1 MQILKPT
8 SWKNVIVCW
17 PPACRPQAGWNQKVD
32 YVEFQ
37 LPHNQSIRGMST
49 SWSRTLKLSP
59 SPVLMRF
66 MRFIYIGFVL
76 TRCMHACM
84 QSCFSHVWLFATLWN
99 IACQTSLSMGFSRQE
114 YWSGLPWPPPGDL
127 PDPGI
132 EPASFMSPTLAGG
145 FLPYQKKKKIQRF
158 NDIMIKGVNDIC
170 MIRGKLLLYSQ
181 HFWCH
186 ICGFLSPY
194 QPVFQLFRHQLKVQ

>member
-84 QSCFSHVWLFATLWN
+84 QSCFSHVWLFATLWT

-127 PDPGI
+127 LDPGI
-132 EPASFMSPTLAGG
+132 EPVSLISPVLVGG
-145 FLPYQKKKKIQRF
+145 FF
-158 NDIMIKGVNDIC
+158 TT
-170 MIRGKLLLYSQ
+170 STT
-181 HFWCH
+181 WEA
-186 ICGFLSPY
+186 
-194 QPVFQLFRHQLKVQ
+194 PVARSKESACNA